1 MPGLGFRYVG
11 SDRLPMRLSEFDVER
26 YFALTDSDVAV
37 LNERFR
43 TDRRAGAA
51 IQLVFLRAS
60 GHSLGQVSTLP
71 RQLLHYVGQRLGL
84 PTPTIASL
92 RTLYR
97 RYKTL
102 YDHLIWACGY
112 LGLKSISPDQWAEL
126 EAWMRQDAKESLTLD
141 ELLQHAHYW
150 LYERK
155 ILIPADRTLRDLGRS
170 IWAEIERHTLD
181 LIGATIPETQLV
193 RADAELSSLHEPAG
207 MTVLEWLKT
216 PPARHSPTTLTE
228 TVEKIQYLKEIG
240 VHTWTLDTVPID
252 KQRAWAQRIQA
263 RRPVKT
269 RELKVSTRTL
279 EVVFFLR
286 VTLLELTDSLLYQI
300 GRRVSDLVRYAYNKT
315 TTKQARSAVEYRQQL
330 VAIKALV
337 RDNTRPAEARLAD
350 IEALLGELQDKPPAS
365 HAASVRETLT
375 DDNRRIRSLLA
386 PLCELELSGR
396 EAEPSLRQLELIAR
410 LRDSGATELPIDH
423 GVPISANWRAMVDCD
438 DRKRALRALEAAAIT
453 SLRKD
458 LRRGSVWINHS
469 LSFRERDQMLIPPSD
484 WESERGR
491 HLSLLG
497 LPATADPFL
506 ERLTENLKAGLAAL
520 EEAREAGRVTIGKD
534 GALHLSALEALPTD
548 GVPRR
553 TRDLLFKAIG
563 TAQFADL
570 MMEVDVHTGFSEVLL
585 ARKARDANELVSLY
599 GALMAHGTEIDAKGV
614 VAMIQQVDA
623 AAISNTMR
631 VLEMSGRLSRAN
643 SRVVEFQRTHPITEL
658 WGSGQRASSDSMSLY
673 TSPHLF
679 YARVDPRRR
688 THAVGIY
695 THVLD
700 QHGIVYNQPIVLNER
715 QAGVAIEGAVRHSD
729 TREDGGL
736 LALAVD
742 THGYTNVGMAV
753 SKLLGFDLCP
763 RLRNLSERKLYL
775 PRGMEIAKDLAP
787 IVDHGI
793 SLKPI
798 RDGWDGLLRLVA
810 SIKSGRVSAVVA
822 LQRFGSAAQGDPI
835 YRAAEQLGKLLR
847 TLFLCDYFSNVEF
860 RRELHALL
868 SRGESVHELQR
879 AIYTGKVTPERGR
892 RRDEMIAISGSLTL
906 LTNLVIAWN
915 TQRMQATVDAWR
927 GKGQRVDDDWL
938 RRMGP
943 AHSAHVNFRGTLRFP
958 LEQYQDMLLEAAP
971 WQHAAGS

>member
-1 MPGLGFRYVG
+1 MGFRYVG

-126 EAWMRQDAKESLTLD
+126 EAWMRQDAKGSLTLD

-170 IWAEIERHTLD
+170 IWAEIEHHTLS

-193 RADAELSSLHEPAG
+193 RADAELSSQHEPAG

-300 GRRVSDLVRYAYNKT
+300 GRRVSDLVRHAYNKT

-337 RDNTRPAEARLAD
+337 RDNTRPAEARLAE

-396 EAEPSLRQLELIAR
+396 DAEPSLQQLELIAR
-410 LRDSGATELPIDH
+410 LRDSDATELPIDH

-484 WESERGR
+484 WESERDR

-497 LPATADPFL
+497 LPAAADPFL
-506 ERLTENLKAGLAAL
+506 ERLTENLKAA
-520 EEAREAGRVTIGKD
+520 
-534 GALHLSALEALPTD
+534 S
-548 GVPRR
+548 RR
-553 TRDLLFKAIG
+553 
-563 TAQFADL
+563 
-570 MMEVDVHTGFSEVLL
+570 
-585 ARKARDANELVSLY
+585 
-599 GALMAHGTEIDAKGV
+599 
-614 VAMIQQVDA
+614 
-623 AAISNTMR
+623 
-631 VLEMSGRLSRAN
+631 
-643 SRVVEFQRTHPITEL
+643 
-658 WGSGQRASSDSMSLY
+658 W
-673 TSPHLF
+673 
-679 YARVDPRRR
+679 
-688 THAVGIY
+688 
-695 THVLD
+695 
-700 QHGIVYNQPIVLNER
+700 
-715 QAGVAIEGAVRHSD
+715 
-729 TREDGGL
+729 
-736 LALAVD
+736 
-742 THGYTNVGMAV
+742 
-753 SKLLGFDLCP
+753 
-763 RLRNLSERKLYL
+763 RKL
-775 PRGMEIAKDLAP
+775 AKP
-787 IVDHGI
+787 
-793 SLKPI
+793 
-798 RDGWDGLLRLVA
+798 
-810 SIKSGRVSAVVA
+810 
-822 LQRFGSAAQGDPI
+822 AA
-835 YRAAEQLGKLLR
+835 
-847 TLFLCDYFSNVEF
+847 
-860 RRELHALL
+860 
-868 SRGESVHELQR
+868 
-879 AIYTGKVTPERGR
+879 
-892 RRDEMIAISGSLTL
+892 
-906 LTNLVIAWN
+906 
-915 TQRMQATVDAWR
+915 
-927 GKGQRVDDDWL
+927 
-938 RRMGP
+938 
-943 AHSAHVNFRGTLRFP
+943 
-958 LEQYQDMLLEAAP
+958 
-971 WQHAAGS
+971 